1 MPTKQALSIVVLI
14 SGSGSNL
21 QAIIDA
27 IESQQLNAEIKAVIS
42 NQPEAY
48 GLIRA
53 SKAGIKT
60 HTLNHRDYNDR
71 ESFDQALIKLI
82 DQHQPDYVV
91 LAGFMRILTEN
102 FVTHYQYRM
111 LNIHPSLLPEFR
123 GLNTHQRAIDA
134 GRSEH
139 GVSIHFVTNELD
151 SGPMV
156 IQAMVK
162 VETSD
167 TAETL
172 ADKVHQQEHII
183 YPMVIQWLAEQRLK
197 FINEHLVF
205 DQQSLRKPLIWDN
218 AHLMNP
224 NS

>member
-1 MPTKQALSIVVLI
+1 MPKPALSIVILI

-27 IESQQLNAEIKAVIS
+27 VENQQLNAEIKAVIS
-42 NQPEAY
+42 NQPEAH

-53 SKAGIKT
+53 GKAGIKT
-60 HTLNHRDYNDR
+60 HILNHRDYDDR

-82 DQHQPDYVV
+82 DKHQPDYVI

-102 FVTHYQYRM
+102 FVNHYQYRM
-111 LNIHPSLLPEFR
+111 LNIHPSLLPDFR
-123 GLNTHQRAIDA
+123 GLNTHQRVIDA

-156 IQAMVK
+156 IQAMIK
-162 VETSD
+162 VETTD

-197 FINEHLVF
+197 FVDEHLVF
-205 DQQSLRKPLIWDN
+205 DQLKLSKPLIWNN
-218 AHLMNP
+218 AQLINP
-224 NS
+224 NL